1 MTRKLASVAIVP
13 VIRQH
18 FHVQGTLLMK
28 KTVWTFGL
36 ISGAVASALMAATI
50 PFQDEAGFNHSLVL
64 GYATMVLSF
73 LLIYFGVRSYRDNV
87 GRGTIGFG
95 RALAVGS
102 LIGLIA
108 SMCYVATWEVMYF
121 KFMPDFMTKYGAHEL
136 EKARASGA
144 SEASLAQKKA
154 ELDKFEKMYQNPA
167 INAAFTILEPLPVAL
182 VVALVSAGVLSR
194 KKRREPEPGTPLR
207 T

>member
-1 MTRKLASVAIVP
+1 
-13 VIRQH
+13 
-18 FHVQGTLLMK
+18 MK
-28 KTVWTFGL
+28 KTVWKFGL
-36 ISGAVASALMAATI
+36 MSGALVSALMAATL
-50 PFQDEAGFNHSLVL
+50 PFQDEKGFDHSLVL

-87 GRGTIGFG
+87 GGGTVRFG

-102 LIGLIA
+102 LIGVIA
-108 SMCYVATWEVMYF
+108 SVCYVASWEVMYF
-121 KFMPDFMTKYGAHEL
+121 KFMPDFLTKYGAHEL
-136 EKARASGA
+136 EKARAGGA
-144 SEASLAQKKA
+144 SEATLAQKKV

-194 KKRREPEPGTPLR
+194 RKREDLEAETA
-207 T
+207 

>member
-1 MTRKLASVAIVP
+1 
-13 VIRQH
+13 
-18 FHVQGTLLMK
+18 MK

-36 ISGAVASALMAATI
+36 ISGALLSAMMAVTI
-50 PFQDEAGFNHSLVL
+50 PFQDESGFGHSLVV
-64 GYATMVLSF
+64 GYTTMVLSF

-87 GRGTIGFG
+87 GRGSVGFG

-108 SMCYVATWEVMYF
+108 SLCYVASWEVMYYN
-121 KFMPDFMTKYGAHEL
+121 FMPDFLTKYGAHEL
-136 EKARASGA
+136 EKARAGGA
-144 SEASLAQKKA
+144 SATELAQKKV

-182 VVALVSAGVLSR
+182 VIALVSAGVLSR
-194 KKRREPEPGTPLR
+194 KKREDPEPATSLR

>member
-1 MTRKLASVAIVP
+1 
-13 VIRQH
+13 
-18 FHVQGTLLMK
+18 MK
-28 KTVWTFGL
+28 RTVWTFGL
-36 ISGAVASALMAATI
+36 ISGVLLSAMMAATI
-50 PFQDEAGFNHSLVL
+50 PFQDETGFDHSLLV
-64 GYATMVLSF
+64 GYTTMVLSF

-87 GRGTIGFG
+87 GRGTVGFG

-108 SMCYVATWEVMYF
+108 SVCYVATWEVMYF

-136 EKARASGA
+136 EKARAAGA
-144 SEASLAQKKA
+144 SEAALAQKKV
-154 ELDKFEKMYQNPA
+154 ELDKFEKMYKNPA

-182 VVALVSAGVLSR
+182 VVALVSAGTLRRR
-194 KKRREPEPGTPLR
+194 KRADLELGTALR

>member
-1 MTRKLASVAIVP
+1 
-13 VIRQH
+13 
-18 FHVQGTLLMK
+18 
-28 KTVWTFGL
+28 
-36 ISGAVASALMAATI
+36 
-50 PFQDEAGFNHSLVL
+50 FQDEAGFNHSLVI
-64 GYATMVLSF
+64 GYATLVLSI
-73 LLIYFGVRSYRDNV
+73 LLNYIGVRSYRHNV
-87 GRGTIGFG
+87 GRGTSGFG

-136 EKARASGA
+136 EKARAGGA
-144 SEASLAQKKA
+144 SEATLAQKKA

-194 KKRREPEPGTPLR
+194 KKRTEPEPGTPLR

>member
-1 MTRKLASVAIVP
+1 
-13 VIRQH
+13 
-18 FHVQGTLLMK
+18 MK

-36 ISGAVASALMAATI
+36 MAGAVASALMAVTI
-50 PFQDEAGFNHSLVL
+50 PFQGEDGFDHSLVV

-95 RALAVGS
+95 RALAVGA
-102 LIGLIA
+102 LIGVVA

-121 KFMPDFMTKYGAHEL
+121 KFMPDFMTKYNAREL
-136 EKARASGA
+136 EKARAAGA
-144 SEASLAQKKA
+144 SEVTLAQKKV
-154 ELDKFEKMYQNPA
+154 EMDKFEKMYRNPA

-182 VVALVSAGVLSR
+182 VVALISAGVLSR
-194 KKRREPEPGTPLR
+194 KKRADLELEAALQT
-207 T
+207 

>member
-1 MTRKLASVAIVP
+1 
-13 VIRQH
+13 
-18 FHVQGTLLMK
+18 MK

-36 ISGAVASALMAATI
+36 ISGALLSAMMAATI
-50 PFQDEAGFNHSLVL
+50 PFQDESGFDHSLIV
-64 GYATMVLSF
+64 GYTTMVLSF

-87 GRGTIGFG
+87 GKGTVRFG

-102 LIGLIA
+102 LIGVVA

-121 KFMPDFMTKYGAHEL
+121 KFMPDFMTKYGAREL
-136 EKARASGA
+136 EKARAEGA
-144 SEASLAQKKA
+144 SEATLAQKKV

-167 INAAFTILEPLPVAL
+167 INAAFTFLEPVPVAL

-194 KKRREPEPGTPLR
+194 RKRVDLELGRA
-207 T
+207 

>member
-1 MTRKLASVAIVP
+1 
-13 VIRQH
+13 
-18 FHVQGTLLMK
+18 MK

-36 ISGAVASALMAATI
+36 ISGALLSAMMAVTI
-50 PFQDEAGFNHSLVL
+50 PFQDETGFDHSLIV
-64 GYATMVLSF
+64 GYATIVLSF

-87 GRGTIGFG
+87 GRGTVGFG

-102 LIGLIA
+102 LIGVVA
-108 SMCYVATWEVMYF
+108 SVCYVATWEVMYF

-136 EKARASGA
+136 DKARAGGA
-144 SEASLAQKKA
+144 SEATLAQKKV

-182 VVALVSAGVLSR
+182 LVALVSAGVLSR
-194 KKRREPEPGTPLR
+194 RKRPDLEVATALR

>member
-1 MTRKLASVAIVP
+1 
-13 VIRQH
+13 
-18 FHVQGTLLMK
+18 MK

-36 ISGAVASALMAATI
+36 ISGGLLSAMMAATI
-50 PFQDEAGFNHSLVL
+50 PFQDEKGFDHSLIV
-64 GYATMVLSF
+64 GYTTMVLSF

-87 GRGTIGFG
+87 GRGTVGFA

-102 LIGLIA
+102 LIGMLA
-108 SMCYVATWEVMYF
+108 SVCYVATWEVMYF
-121 KFMPDFMTKYGAHEL
+121 KFMPDFMTRYGAHEL
-136 EKARASGA
+136 EKMRAGGA
-144 SEASLAQKKA
+144 SEASLAQKKV

-194 KKRREPEPGTPLR
+194 RKRSDLELGTA
-207 T
+207 